1 MTNTS
6 APPTTNSQDSAEFAD
21 RLFNDVLGAFNV
33 FAVHIGDRLGFYR
46 ELAEN
51 GGLTSAALAE
61 RTGTQERYVREWLE
75 QQAAACVLDVEAS
88 KNGEGERCYS
98 LSPGRA
104 EVLTDRDS
112 LNYMAPLAQLV
123 AGSVYPLEALLE
135 AYRKGGGVPFSR
147 YGANLRDGQASMN
160 RAMFL
165 QQLGEEWLPAVP
177 DVHARLQADP
187 PARVADIGCGAGW
200 SCIGIAQSYPKVKV
214 DGYDLDEASV
224 ELANTNIDDAGLGKQ
239 VHVWLQDASAIEL
252 HGRYDLVVAFEC
264 VHDMSDPV
272 QALQTMRLLA
282 GDKGS
287 VIVMDERSLEE
298 FRPCAGSLE
307 QLLYGFSILHCLPA
321 GMSDQPSA
329 GTGTVLR
336 PKTMERYAREA
347 GFSKVEILPIDH
359 FFFRFY
365 RLRA

>member
-6 APPTTNSQDSAEFAD
+6 APPTTNSQDSADFAD
-21 RLFNDVLGAFNV
+21 RLFNDALGAFNI

-46 ELAEN
+46 ELAKN

-75 QQAAACVLDVEAS
+75 QQAAACVLDVQES
-88 KNGEGERCYS
+88 KNGKGEQRYS

-135 AYRKGGGVPFSR
+135 AYRKGGGVPFSQ

-177 DVHARLQADP
+177 DVHARLLADP

-224 ELANTNIDDAGLGKQ
+224 ELANTNIDDAGLGTR
-239 VHVWLQDASAIEL
+239 VHVWLQDASAFEL
-252 HGRYDLVVAFEC
+252 HGRYDLVMAFEC
-264 VHDMSDPV
+264 LHDMSDPV
-272 QALQTMRLLA
+272 RALQTMRLLA
-282 GDKGS
+282 GEKGS

-336 PKTMERYAREA
+336 PKTMERYARQA
-347 GFSKVEILPIDH
+347 GFSHVEILPIDH

-365 RLRA
+365 RLVG